1 MNILELDSYNLADAV
16 KFNDRLNPRLWGSNE
31 HLQSEVREQLLR
43 IAEDF
48 REFLGVKDL
57 DLQDITISG
66 SNAAYTYT
74 PNSDIDLHLVVNM
87 PDNEVYRELF
97 DAKKFQYNEQHNIKI
112 GGYDVELYVQDA
124 EQPHVSQ
131 GIYSL
136 LKNEW
141 IQVPRRVKA
150 VVDDTSTENKFK
162 SVGHQIEQAV
172 KSGNLGRMDRL
183 AQKIKKMRQTGL
195 EAHGEFG
202 PENLAFKMLR
212 SQGKIKELYDARNV
226 AKDRELSLKE
236 KAPTAPFKYGFRT
249 PVVVEAD
256 SVSLEEEPNLTDEE
270 ILQDFIRFCVAEL
283 KIKHMPTVKLR
294 KDPQWSVRNRTF
306 GRYINDQHLLEVAW
320 GGRHIMDVLRTVA
333 HELTHKHQ
341 HERDGSKMDNTAGE
355 TGSPWENEA
364 NARAGI
370 LMRDYARMH
379 PNYFA
384 VGQAENLKEEIEKAY
399 GILGYKVVVRGE
411 YFYVYKGDQ
420 LIYRSVAPRTYTYDQ
435 LVNQVK
441 RAISVTGSTVKN
453 PGDETKPKSGLDDA
467 YKKLIQIITYRVD
480 RNLDVTPE
488 TIKKE
493 VEKIVNDYQVPEK
506 DLREK
511 WAQTKISKYSNYQRS
526 KYTKTPELF
535 AAFEHITKYFQNQS
549 HSQYDDIKLY
559 KIRMAGQENQWIE
572 NKMQEFM
579 QKHGLSVTESASGYI
594 PTRKQA
600 EDLKEANPNQQLSLY
615 RPDGTTY
622 RGEKMPVLDPNDFHS
637 DTNPR
642 KRVDQVTHQDLAN
655 RTAPDLVDP
664 IERTERK
671 IDLDRLKNVIRANMK
686 DLQSTETAV
695 LNMRYWK
702 DLTLEQTAQALGLT
716 PERVRQIEAKALRKL
731 RHLSKSDQLKPF
743 VRENASGY
751 IPTKRQAKDPRFS
764 MALTKDIRP
773 GQLGKE
779 ANKLKLK
786 TDSQGQPQVAN
797 PNGLFEKLAL
807 ELTQFKKKNKLEEST
822 EVLDEVKMS
831 PTALQ
836 RWAKSPE
843 AQGIRAGFEAELI
856 FRDTASGDDGDYEM
870 EPDYDADERCR
881 SIQQIID
888 FFNNGEYGGL
898 APRQEAR
905 LQEGLD
911 EQYFEWQDE
920 EMYKSWRDERDELI
934 RDAWL
939 RETPWLER
947 LHAALVDGMDLSDK
961 EADEIA
967 RIGEDR
973 KSGKGKQG
981 SEYSEEELEMLSKY
995 NEAAGIADDILDE
1008 DVEQTIAKEDGFY
1021 DEVLQEFR
1029 DGFYVDDDS
1038 GFFDDVGLRWMSDVA
1053 NSYDLDWPYMTGG
1066 GGNDGSRS
1074 WEEIGDDLHVVVDMP
1089 VKVSSNYHS
1098 TTRREGM
1105 WIVEPDSSLEPD
1117 DREDFGLEIVSPPLP
1132 LEQALEKLQEVCDW
1146 ANGPGNAYT
1155 NSSTGLHM
1163 GVSVP
1168 FKGGDVDYLK
1178 LILFL
1183 GDEYVLRSF
1192 GREANTY
1199 TKSAMS
1205 KFRENI
1211 RGGRADPAG
1220 AMKLMQ
1226 SGLLE
1231 LAYKE
1236 IQKGVGEGKYTSAHI
1251 QKGYIEFRSAG
1262 GDWLAEENAEP
1273 EKLQTTM
1280 LRYARAMSL
1289 AANPAEERREYAK
1302 KLYKLVAP
1310 EGDSELALFSQYAA
1324 GELTAEQLKK
1334 RWAEKAI
1341 GAEKKMNQ
1349 RWRLYQNVDGRWEP
1363 VPGAEWNGYPEDEVK
1378 MRVYIK
1384 YGREALDSGEY
1395 KLVNMSEDQQ
1405 WEVYDVNTG
1414 ATLEIVKAKNKGE
1427 AADAVYDKYVEQGI
1441 GFNVRPYEDPATMT
1455 PRAKLAK
1462 RIVKP
1467 KEEPETDTVDNYRGK
1482 WEFFYVPTGRVL
1494 DAVDDASIMQA
1505 RAVLADTQRRYD
1517 DLPADQIQMRK
1528 ADAEQE
1534 PAVAQNFGDNPYA
1547 AYERNSD
1554 RIDAIRQDATNRVG
1568 SWSIYDVTLGRE
1580 ISRMDNVAWSQADRR
1595 ADELEQSTGHN
1606 MSVRG
1611 LSESVDA
1618 VSGTG
1623 AIARAIAGAKPPS
1636 PVPVRRKD
1644 PAVKLDI
1651 KNKPLDPYA
1660 QTYKKPVEEGYGQ
1673 YTRINDPGIFP
1684 DGFLYLSNHA
1694 KHDRLPER
1702 GIDMD
1707 RVIDLCRQAGN
1718 QYPQKLR
1725 NLGDIQFVI
1734 KAPDDFGVGLVKY
1747 QTPDGHY
1754 RYLIKTAH
1762 NRLRYGPEEPVFR
1775 VDSLTETLPA
1785 KNLNQLYNIKKQLAN
1800 PAFSTAEPAPAEKPV
1815 PARPAQPR
1823 VHTALAD
1830 LQRQRDK
1837 VQQIM
1842 DLKQELETLTARAG
1856 RTRYGITPGLAAD
1869 IEDIYPEPKSEA
1881 DMDAMLQGYEI
1892 QKKKL
1897 TDYIARQR
1905 KVFPKE
1911 SVAEGIPQGL
1921 KNWKQH
1927 LAMMFGGPRS
1937 IDLAQSQ
1944 LLVTNEFQDRL
1955 KMFTQPE
1962 WRAGIEPYINS
1973 MSDQVR
1979 KAKTVEQVKAIADK
1993 FIQEFDSVADKA
2005 YLDALYKLKPEA
2017 YHQEMIKRHNA
2028 GMPQFKQQDV
2038 KEQGVAEGS
2047 SNNMSTEDM
2056 IAYLRQHHDTNLH
2069 QDYLDH
2075 INTFGKFV
2083 LKNIPVK
2090 TLKTELSG
2098 LDQSKVER
2106 YRQMDFSKAPPIV
2119 VGDGYILD
2127 GYHRAVAAKALGIAT
2142 IKAYVGV
2149 KGQPAV
2155 AENFEDGRGPGRPGD
2170 SQRHGIPKGAT
2181 MAELEKASHAS
2192 GRKGQLARWQLNMRR
2207 GKKK

>member
-1 MNILELDSYNLADAV
+1 MNILELDSYNLDDAV
-16 KFNDRLNPRLWGSNE
+16 KFNDHLNPRLWNANE
-31 HLQSEVREQLLR
+31 HLRPEVRDQLLR
-43 IAEDF
+43 IADDF
-48 REFLGVKDL
+48 REFLGVTDI

-74 PNSDIDLHLVVNM
+74 PNSDIDLHLVVKM
-87 PDNEVYRELF
+87 PDDAIYRELF
-97 DAKKFQYNEQHNIKI
+97 DAKKFQYNEQHNITI

-124 EQPHVSQ
+124 DQPHISQ
-131 GIYSL
+131 GIYSVVNNAWL
-136 LKNEW
+136 
-141 IQVPRRVKA
+141 QVPRRRRA
-150 VVDDTSTENKFK
+150 EVDDTSTRNKYEK
-162 SVGHQIEQAV
+162 VGAQIERAV
-172 KSGNLGRMDRL
+172 KSSNLKRISQL
-183 AQKIKKMRQTGL
+183 AEKIKKMRQTGL
-195 EAHGEFG
+195 EQHGEFG

-212 SQGKIKELYDARNV
+212 TQGLIKQLYDARNA

-236 KAPTAPFKYGFRT
+236 KTVVKTPVKYGFKTPEIVEAAPVEPT
-249 PVVVEAD
+249 PVP
-256 SVSLEEEPNLTDEE
+256 SDEE

-306 GRYINDQHLLEVAW
+306 GRYTNDQHLLEVAW

-379 PNYFA
+379 PDYFA
-384 VGQAENLKEEIEKAY
+384 VGQAQGLHADEVTEASDIQNRIPPKLVIGGYTFVFDPATRQVTVTHGGKPFTSYRYTGLKNYDAYATYAYQAISATAPSELDAIEKRDRASPTAAQ
-399 GILGYKVVVRGE
+399 RSFE
-411 YFYVYKGDQ
+411 YPTDSRYQVAMPNQDLDQ
-420 LIYRSVAPRTYTYDQ
+420 LYRQHDQ
-435 LVNQVK
+435 ATAQHGIV
-441 RAISVTGSTVKN
+441 G
-453 PGDETKPKSGLDDA
+453 G
-467 YKKLIQIITYRVD
+467 ITD
-480 RNLDVTPE
+480 FG
-488 TIKKE
+488 
-493 VEKIVNDYQVPEK
+493 
-506 DLREK
+506 
-511 WAQTKISKYSNYQRS
+511 KYSSLAKRRRQ
-526 KYTKTPELF
+526 
-535 AAFEHITKYFQNQS
+535 AA
-549 HSQYDDIKLY
+549 
-559 KIRMAGQENQWIE
+559 
-572 NKMQEFM
+572 
-579 QKHGLSVTESASGYI
+579 
-594 PTRKQA
+594 QA
-600 EDLKEANPNQQLSLY
+600 QADEVKEANPNQQLSLY

-671 IDLDRLKNVIRANMK
+671 IDMDRLKNVIRANMK

-743 VRENASGY
+743 VEPRLTWPGLKEAVGY
-751 IPTKRQAKDPRFS
+751 IPTAAEKNDPRFS
-764 MALTKDIRP
+764 MALTQDIRP

-786 TDSQGQPQVAN
+786 TDSQGHPQVAR
-797 PNGLFEKLAL
+797 PDGLFEKLAL
-807 ELTQFKKKNKLEEST
+807 ELAQFKRTPVAESVAQLA
-822 EVLDEVKMS
+822 EVRMAPSNLM
-831 PTALQ
+831 Q
-836 RWAKSPE
+836 WATSKD

-856 FRDTASGDDGDYEM
+856 FRDTQRNDDDDYEM
-870 EPDYDADERCR
+870 EPDYDQDQRCR
-881 SIQQIID
+881 SLGQVVD
-888 FFNNGEYGGL
+888 FFEGGDYGMSSRQAERLREQLDEAYYEWYDEQMHRDFKEEAEDLIRKVIVDEGDWDEDNEIQKQLELLDLTDDEMNDIIKAGER
-898 APRQEAR
+898 APKFTSSKEQILYAEANPLYQKYLDAQEEA
-905 LQEGLD
+905 EGLLDDLVAD
-911 EQYFEWQDE
+911 EVRKEGGIWD
-920 EMYKSWRDERDELI
+920 
-934 RDAWL
+934 
-939 RETPWLER
+939 
-947 LHAALVDGMDLSDK
+947 AAL
-961 EADEIA
+961 
-967 RIGEDR
+967 
-973 KSGKGKQG
+973 
-981 SEYSEEELEMLSKY
+981 
-995 NEAAGIADDILDE
+995 DD
-1008 DVEQTIAKEDGFY
+1008 
-1021 DEVLQEFR
+1021 FR
-1029 DGFYVDDDS
+1029 DNYSLDDDS
-1038 GFFDDVGLRWMSDVA
+1038 GFFDDAGLRWMSDVA
-1053 NSYDLDWPYMTGG
+1053 SEYDLDWPYMTGG
-1066 GGNDGSRS
+1066 NSGTGSRS
-1074 WEEIGDDLHVVVDMP
+1074 WDEIGDSLNGVVDMP
-1089 VKVSSNYHS
+1089 VKVSSGYHNA
-1098 TTRREGM
+1098 TRREGQ
-1105 WIVEPDSSLEPD
+1105 WIVEPDSSLQPD
-1117 DREDFGLEIVSPPLP
+1117 DSDDMGLEIVSPPMP
-1132 LEQALEKLQEVCDW
+1132 LLVALNKLQQVTDW
-1146 ANGPGNAYT
+1146 ANSNEGNAYT

-1183 GDEYVLRSF
+1183 GDEYVLKQF

-1226 SGLLE
+1226 SGLIE
-1231 LAYKE
+1231 LAHRE
-1236 IQKGVGEGKYTSAHI
+1236 IQKGVGDGKYTSAHI

-1262 GDWLAEENAEP
+1262 GDWLAEENANP
-1273 EKLQTTM
+1273 EILQNTM

-1289 AANPAEERREYAK
+1289 AANPSEERREYAK

-1427 AADAVYDKYVEQGI
+1427 AADAVYDKYAEQGI
-1441 GFNVRPYEDPATMT
+1441 GFNVRPWEDPATMT

-1462 RIVKP
+1462 RITTK
-1467 KEEPETDTVDNYRGK
+1467 KQEPEQTVDTYRGK
-1482 WEFFYVPTGRVL
+1482 WEFFYAPTGRIL

-1505 RAVLADTQRRYD
+1505 RAVLADTQRRYN

-1534 PAVAQNFGDNPYA
+1534 PAVAQNFAQSTNPNPTVQEPNQVRMPNGVPVWELVDRMSGTVLHNIADHTQREAWGEASRWLQSYGAEDFRTYA
-1547 AYERNSD
+1547 ERFEIRPKRLAAGERNLSP
-1554 RIDAIRQDATNRVG
+1554 TVSENF
-1568 SWSIYDVTLGRE
+1568 
-1580 ISRMDNVAWSQADRR
+1580 AD
-1595 ADELEQSTGHN
+1595 G
-1606 MSVRG
+1606 
-1611 LSESVDA
+1611 
-1618 VSGTG
+1618 
-1623 AIARAIAGAKPPS
+1623 
-1636 PVPVRRKD
+1636 
-1644 PAVKLDI
+1644 KLDI

-1702 GIDMD
+1702 GIDID

-1800 PAFSTAEPAPAEKPV
+1800 PTFSTAEPAPAEKPV

-1842 DLKQELETLTARAG
+1842 DLKQEIETLTARAG
-1856 RTRYGITPGLAAD
+1856 RTRYGITPGLSAD
-1869 IEDIYPEPKSEA
+1869 IEDIYPNPQTEA
-1881 DMDAMLQGYEI
+1881 DMDAAIQGYEV

-1897 TDYIARQR
+1897 TNYIARQR

-1911 SVAEGIPQGL
+1911 SVAE
-1921 KNWKQH
+1921 
-1927 LAMMFGGPRS
+1927 
-1937 IDLAQSQ
+1937 
-1944 LLVTNEFQDRL
+1944 
-1955 KMFTQPE
+1955 
-1962 WRAGIEPYINS
+1962 
-1973 MSDQVR
+1973 
-1979 KAKTVEQVKAIADK
+1979 
-1993 FIQEFDSVADKA
+1993 
-2005 YLDALYKLKPEA
+2005 
-2017 YHQEMIKRHNA
+2017 
-2028 GMPQFKQQDV
+2028 
-2038 KEQGVAEGS
+2038 
-2047 SNNMSTEDM
+2047 
-2056 IAYLRQHHDTNLH
+2056 
-2069 QDYLDH
+2069 
-2075 INTFGKFV
+2075 
-2083 LKNIPVK
+2083 
-2090 TLKTELSG
+2090 
-2098 LDQSKVER
+2098 
-2106 YRQMDFSKAPPIV
+2106 
-2119 VGDGYILD
+2119 
-2127 GYHRAVAAKALGIAT
+2127 
-2142 IKAYVGV
+2142 
-2149 KGQPAV
+2149 
-2155 AENFEDGRGPGRPGD
+2155 NFEDGQGPGRPGD
-2170 SQRHGIPKGAT
+2170 SVRHGIPKGAT
-2181 MAELEKASHAS
+2181 MAELEKASHAK